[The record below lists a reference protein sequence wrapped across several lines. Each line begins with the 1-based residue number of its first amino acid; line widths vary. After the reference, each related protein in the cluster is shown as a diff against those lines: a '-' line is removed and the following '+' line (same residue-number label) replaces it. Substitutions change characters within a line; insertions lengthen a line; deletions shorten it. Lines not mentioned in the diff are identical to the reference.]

1 MSMPSRGRAHL
12 VERAAEAFSDPNAF
26 TARQPGPA
34 PEETSARAGE
44 PPVLRLPDTPVALLP
59 GAEADAEAPAQRRP
73 EAPVPPAKPPISI
86 STMVSAGLTAVPTGS
101 QRSRVIEEVAL
112 AQQQVVR
119 GMEEAGGRNR
129 VVLVTSA
136 RPGEGKSFI
145 ALNLAASMANSGTR
159 KVVLVDVDGKRGSI
173 SDALG
178 VGDAPGLRGLAT
190 APQDRGQPLLQP
202 TEIRNLTVL
211 PYGRATAGAPQVPSG
226 TQLAEAITRLAR
238 SLPDHVLVLDTPPS
252 LSTSDANALSAMA
265 GQVVM
270 VVDAGRTQR
279 NEVEAALDMM
289 EACPL
294 LQLLLNRVSMT
305 VNDSFGAYGDYGV
318 HHAD

>member
-34 PEETSARAGE
+34 PED
-44 PPVLRLPDTPVALLP
+44 PPAKLLEGQALRLPEAPVARLP
-59 GAEADAEAPAQRRP
+59 GADAEAPGNRRP
-73 EAPVPPAKPPISI
+73 EAPVPPAKPAIAM
-86 STMVSAGLTAVPTGS
+86 STMVSAGLTAVPSGS
-101 QRSRVIEEVAL
+101 QRSRVVEELAL
-112 AQQQVVR
+112 AQQQVLR
-119 GMEEAGGRNR
+119 GMEDTGGRNR

-136 RPGEGKSFI
+136 RPGEGKTFI
-145 ALNLAASMANSGTR
+145 AVNLAASMANSGTR

-178 VGDAPGLRGLAT
+178 LGEAAGLRQLAASPQERGL
-190 APQDRGQPLLQP
+190 PLLQT
-202 TEIRNLTVL
+202 TEIRNLLVL
-211 PYGRATAGAPQVPSG
+211 PYGRAVADAAHVPSG

-279 NEVEAALDMM
+279 SEVEAALDMM

-305 VNDSFGAYGDYGV
+305 ASDSFGAYGDYGMR
-318 HHAD
+318 HAK

>member
-34 PEETSARAGE
+34 PED
-44 PPVLRLPDTPVALLP
+44 PPPAKMLEAPVAHLP
-59 GAEADAEAPAQRRP
+59 GAEAPASRRP
-73 EAPVPPAKPPISI
+73 EAPVPPPPPAKPPIAL
-86 STMVSAGLTAVPTGS
+86 STMISAGLTAVPAGS
-101 QRSRVIEEVAL
+101 QRSRLVEELAL
-112 AQQQVVR
+112 AQQQVLR
-119 GMEEAGGRNR
+119 GMEDAGGRNR

-136 RPGEGKSFI
+136 RPGEGKTFI
-145 ALNLAASMANSGTR
+145 ALNLAGSMANSGTR
-159 KVVLVDVDGKRGSI
+159 KVVLVDVDGKHGSI

-178 VGDAPGLRGLAT
+178 IGEAAGLRNLA
-190 APQDRGQPLLQP
+190 ASPQERGQPLLLQ
-202 TEIRNLTVL
+202 TEIRNLLVL
-211 PYGRATAGAPQVPSG
+211 PYGRAVSGAAQVPSG

-252 LSTSDANALSAMA
+252 LSTSDANALSSMA

-305 VNDSFGAYGDYGV
+305 ANDSFGAYGDYGV
-318 HHAD
+318 RHAD

>member
-1 MSMPSRGRAHL
+1 MPPP
-12 VERAAEAFSDPNAF
+12 VKP
-26 TARQPGPA
+26 PA
-34 PEETSARAGE
+34 PPR
-44 PPVLRLPDTPVALLP
+44 PPVALSALV
-59 GAEADAEAPAQRRP
+59 A
-73 EAPVPPAKPPISI
+73 
-86 STMVSAGLTAVPTGS
+86 AGLTAVPAGS
-101 QRSRVIEEVAL
+101 QRSRVVEELAL
-112 AQQQVVR
+112 AQQQVLR
-119 GMEEAGGRNR
+119 GMEDAGGRNR

-136 RPGEGKSFI
+136 RPGEGKTFI
-145 ALNLAASMANSGTR
+145 ALNLAGSMASSGTR

-178 VGDAPGLRGLAT
+178 VSEATGLRHLASS
-190 APQDRGQPLLQP
+190 PQERGQPLLLQ
-202 TEIRNLTVL
+202 TEIRNLLVL
-211 PYGRATAGAPQVPSG
+211 PYGRAVTGAAQVPSG

-305 VNDSFGAYGDYGV
+305 ANDSFGAYGNYGAR
-318 HHAD
+318 HAE

>member
-26 TARQPGPA
+26 TARQPGPT
-34 PEETSARAGE
+34 PEG
-44 PPVLRLPDTPVALLP
+44 PPPAKMLEAPVAHLP
-59 GAEADAEAPAQRRP
+59 GADAEAPASRRP
-73 EAPVPPAKPPISI
+73 EAPVPPPPPAKPPIAL
-86 STMVSAGLTAVPTGS
+86 STMISAGLTAVPAGS
-101 QRSRVIEEVAL
+101 QRSRLVEELAL
-112 AQQQVVR
+112 AQQQVLR
-119 GMEEAGGRNR
+119 GMEDAGGRNR

-136 RPGEGKSFI
+136 RPGEGKTFI
-145 ALNLAASMANSGTR
+145 ALNLAGSMANSGTR
-159 KVVLVDVDGKRGSI
+159 KVVLVDVDGKHGSI

-178 VGDAPGLRGLAT
+178 VGEAAGLRNLA
-190 APQDRGQPLLQP
+190 ASPQERGQPLLLQ
-202 TEIRNLTVL
+202 TEIRNLLVL
-211 PYGRATAGAPQVPSG
+211 PYGRAVSGAAQVPSG

-252 LSTSDANALSAMA
+252 LSTSDANALSSMA

-305 VNDSFGAYGDYGV
+305 ANDSFGAYGDYGV
-318 HHAD
+318 RHAD

>member
-1 MSMPSRGRAHL
+1 
-12 VERAAEAFSDPNAF
+12 
-26 TARQPGPA
+26 
-34 PEETSARAGE
+34 
-44 PPVLRLPDTPVALLP
+44 
-59 GAEADAEAPAQRRP
+59 
-73 EAPVPPAKPPISI
+73 
-86 STMVSAGLTAVPTGS
+86 MVSAGLTAVPTGTH
-101 QRSRVIEEVAL
+101 RSRVVEELAL
-112 AQQQVVR
+112 AQQQVLR
-119 GMEEAGGRNR
+119 GMEESASRNR

-136 RPGEGKSFI
+136 RPGEGKTFI
-145 ALNLAASMANSGTR
+145 ALNLSASMANNGAR

-178 VGDAPGLRGLAT
+178 VGDAPGLRHLAT
-190 APQDRGQPLLQP
+190 STQERALSLLQP
-202 TEIRNLTVL
+202 TEIRNLFVL
-211 PYGRATAGAPQVPSG
+211 PYGRATEGTPQVPSG
-226 TQLAEAITRLAR
+226 TQLADAIIRLAR

-252 LSTSDANALSAMA
+252 LSTSDANALSSMA

-305 VNDSFGAYGDYGV
+305 ANDSFGAYGDYGV
-318 HHAD
+318 THAG

>member
-1 MSMPSRGRAHL
+1 MSISSRSRAHL
-12 VERAAEAFSDPNAF
+12 VERAAEAFADPNGF
-26 TARQPGPA
+26 KLRPPA
-34 PEETSARAGE
+34 PLPEAPMARLA
-44 PPVLRLPDTPVALLP
+44 A
-59 GAEADAEAPAQRRP
+59 AAAEAPAIRQ
-73 EAPVPPAKPPISI
+73 APSQAQAPASPSI
-86 STMVSAGLTAVPTGS
+86 TMAALVSAGLVAAPSGS
-101 QRSRVIEEVAL
+101 HRNRLVEELAL
-112 AQQQVVR
+112 AQQQVLR

-136 RPGEGKSFI
+136 RPAEGKSFI
-145 ALNLAASMANSGTR
+145 ALNLAAVMAASGTR
-159 KVVLVDVDGKRGSI
+159 KVVLVDVDGKRGCI

-178 VGDAPGLRGLAT
+178 VGEAPGLRGLAT
-190 APQDRGQPLLQP
+190 TPQERGQPLLLA
-202 TEIRNLTVL
+202 TEVGNLLVL
-211 PYGRATAGAPQVPSG
+211 PHGRAASGASQVPPGSL
-226 TQLAEAITRLAR
+226 LADAISRLAR

-252 LSTSDANALSAMA
+252 LSTSDAHALSAMA

-305 VNDSFGAYGDYGV
+305 ANDSFGAYGDYGV
-318 HHAD
+318 PHAR

>member
-1 MSMPSRGRAHL
+1 MSISSRSRAHL
-12 VERAAEAFSDPNAF
+12 IERAAEAFADPNGF
-26 TARQPGPA
+26 KPRQPAALPDVPA
-34 PEETSARAGE
+34 ASVPQAPAAAA
-44 PPVLRLPDTPVALLP
+44 RLP
-59 GAEADAEAPAQRRP
+59 EAPMARLTAAAMTAEAPAARQVQ
-73 EAPVPPAKPPISI
+73 APAGPAV
-86 STMVSAGLTAVPTGS
+86 TMAAMTSAGLVAAPSGS
-101 QRSRVIEEVAL
+101 HRNRLVEELAL
-112 AQQQVVR
+112 AQQQVLR

-145 ALNLAASMANSGTR
+145 ALNLAAVMAASGAR

-178 VGDAPGLRGLAT
+178 VGEAPGLRGLAT
-190 APQDRGQPLLQP
+190 MPQERGQPLLLA
-202 TEIRNLTVL
+202 TEIANLSVL
-211 PYGRATAGAPQVPSG
+211 PHGRAASGASQVPPGSL
-226 TQLAEAITRLAR
+226 LADAITRLAR

-305 VNDSFGAYGDYGV
+305 ANDSFGAYGDYGV
-318 HHAD
+318 PHAR